1 MPQTKGVGM
10 RKRRQAL
17 YKGGKFSLHTGEL
30 LETTLTFVLF
40 LSLNKPCTII
50 LHTIKR
56 EKTPLTGAGRQKG
69 YTLCVTVNEK

>member
-40 LSLNKPCTII
+40 LSLNKSCTII

-56 EKTPLTGAGRQKG
+56 EKNTSDWSWKTKG
-69 YTLCVTVNEK
+69 LHSLCNSK